1 MFAGGGGWQMAA
13 GSLWSEDQRKRAL
26 LLSVGGMVQRSMTTW
41 PRDKSMKGEVVRV
54 CTSAGRVAGKD

>member
-1 MFAGGGGWQMAA
+1 MAA

-41 PRDKSMKGEVVRV
+41 PRDKSMKGEVVSV